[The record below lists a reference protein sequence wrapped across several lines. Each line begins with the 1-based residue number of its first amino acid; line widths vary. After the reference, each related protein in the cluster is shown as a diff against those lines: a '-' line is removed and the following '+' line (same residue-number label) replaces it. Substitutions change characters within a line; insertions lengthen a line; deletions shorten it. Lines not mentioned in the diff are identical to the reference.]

1 MIGNP
6 AAFVATSQSALQ
18 LTDGAPI
25 ANRYAKLRVS
35 AAGSASVLVMQS
47 KPGDLSPLSIM
58 EYRCP
63 LATDAKPA
71 EVWLYGL

>member
-1 MIGNP
+1 VIGNP
-6 AAFVATSQSALQ
+6 AAFVATSQSALH

-25 ANRYAKLRVS
+25 ANRYAKLRAS

-47 KPGDLSPLSIM
+47 KPGDLSPLSTM
-58 EYRCP
+58 KYRCP

-71 EVWLYGL
+71 GVSLYGL